1 MRRTTVGASTGV
13 LLLLG
18 AALLAAP
25 DGETDQGYVATG
37 PAGDRSPV
45 KPAPPTADVT
55 LTPLD
60 GHGHEPGPGTSHPGK
75 PSPGGANRP
84 PSAGDTGPDGTK
96 GPGGP
101 DGSNRPGGPD
111 GTSTSDA
118 SESPQQPPA
127 GHADD
132 PDDSGSPADHNAPPD
147 NGPPSDD
154 PTPSD
159 PPPSSPAVLHLS
171 PPDLADTDTRWCEKV
186 TLDLRNTGGRPV
198 REGTLTFH
206 THIIGGLGIDWSTR
220 KSTRALP
227 TPIPA
232 GETKTRTWKICVA
245 AWRVPLGMHIDT
257 KTVDA
262 EWT

>member
-1 MRRTTVGASTGV
+1 M

-45 KPAPPTADVT
+45 KPVPPTADVT

-84 PSAGDTGPDGTK
+84 PSTGDTGPDGTK

-101 DGSNRPGGPD
+101 DR
-111 GTSTSDA
+111 TSTTDA

-132 PDDSGSPADHNAPPD
+132 PDDPD
-147 NGPPSDD
+147 DSASPSDD
-154 PTPSD
+154 PTSSD
-159 PPPSSPAVLHLS
+159 PPPSPASLHLS
-171 PPDLADTDTRWCEKV
+171 APDLADTDTRWCEKV

-232 GETKTRTWKICVA
+232 GRTKTHTWKICVA

-262 EWT
+262 DWK